1 MTWMW
6 KLKLL
11 RQPEMMPVVHRSQG
25 EGVCKDGRSAL
36 VNGIRMFL
44 PVRRVPLL
52 SVVHEGVP

>member
-1 MTWMW
+1 MW